1 MGLQSGTA
9 DSSLLTH
16 SSSILPW
23 IKWLEVNHCTDGAHK
38 LKLYIIAQLW
48 EPYFPGNEH

>member
-16 SSSILPW
+16 SSIILPW
-23 IKWLEVNHCTDGAHK
+23 IKWLEVNHCIDGAHK